1 MNNVKQWNDSKS
13 LKYKSNTC
21 TRFQTLCCPNLVAI
35 RWTPSELLSFLLP
48 HRLFRQSWTK
58 VLGTAWKYDTCSLI
72 ALFSTLW
79 RVAFAQSDVPPPPG
93 QCCSEKVHYQP
104 TDTTLRGGGGTGKS
118 KRGDFQRKSAGVPTL
133 LSRIVGWWES
143 VQFKFRICQNVQNK
157 QLFRK
162 LWKYCKSDI
171 HSLRNVGNDELNNV
185 CHSYHVARHRRRNFV
200 KGKMCKKNCNLD
212 IFENTVSLIYTL
224 WAMLEMM
231 I

>member
-79 RVAFAQSDVPPPPG
+79 RVAFAQSDVPPPPW
-93 QCCSEKVHYQP
+93 SM
-104 TDTTLRGGGGTGKS
+104 LL
-118 KRGDFQRKSAGVPTL
+118 RKSALSAHWYNIERGRGDGEIEEGRFSAKKCRGPNTFVRDCRMVRISAVQISNMPKCAKQTAISKTL
-133 LSRIVGWWES
+133 KIL
-143 VQFKFRICQNVQNK
+143 
-157 QLFRK
+157 
-162 LWKYCKSDI
+162 
-171 HSLRNVGNDELNNV
+171 
-185 CHSYHVARHRRRNFV
+185 
-200 KGKMCKKNCNLD
+200 
-212 IFENTVSLIYTL
+212 
-224 WAMLEMM
+224 
-231 I
+231 